1 VLLLRA
7 VEPNNQ
13 SVFKVF
19 HNEPSQDQQ
28 KMGDVI
34 NLLSY
39 ISENERQTELTVN
52 GNDDVANSYKPG
64 QKYSENNSNYIGT
77 YY

>member
-1 VLLLRA
+1 LKA

-19 HNEPSQDQQ
+19 HSEPSQDQQ
-28 KMGDVI
+28 QMGDAI

-39 ISENERQTELTVN
+39 MNEKGRQAELTMN
-52 GNDDVANSYKPG
+52 GNDDVANSYNPG
-64 QKYSENNSNYIGT
+64 QIKL
-77 YY
+77 

>member
-1 VLLLRA
+1 MLILRA

-19 HNEPSQDQQ
+19 HNEPLQDQQ
-28 KMGDVI
+28 QMGYVI

-39 ISENERQTELTVN
+39 INENERQTELTVN
-52 GNDDVANSYKPG
+52 GNEANSYNPG
-64 QKYSENNSNYIGT
+64 QKYSKDKSNYIGT